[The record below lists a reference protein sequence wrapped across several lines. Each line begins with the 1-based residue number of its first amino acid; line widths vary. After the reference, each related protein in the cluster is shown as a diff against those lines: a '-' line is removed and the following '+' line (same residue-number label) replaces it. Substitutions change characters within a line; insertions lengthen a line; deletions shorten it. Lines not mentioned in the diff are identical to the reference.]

1 MGKIRALGAAIALW
15 AFVGSG
21 LAAADEGEADRL
33 AKLEALLRQQAEQLE
48 RMQSELRALKA
59 AGGTEGVVAPQP
71 APAPAAARAAPPP
84 ASVSAPFD
92 PYAPVAFRDR
102 RLDDKLVQS
111 ATEGA
116 LFSRKGLSL
125 SGIRWGGYLTV
136 EYIANSEKNSFIDLH
151 RFILDAQA
159 QISDCIDMKCE
170 IEIEHGGAADKF
182 DGEVVIEHM
191 DVVFRMADCF
201 NPKVGALLIP
211 MARFNKYHDDPYN
224 DFTKRPWTAR
234 YLVPTGF
241 GQPGIGVEGIF
252 NAGPNTRLG
261 YDVVLTHGYKDE
273 FTAKDGTRKARQFW
287 KSDNNE
293 GKQVWGRLSYLTN
306 NKTLDFF
313 EAGLSGTWGRY
324 DDADENDL
332 FGYAVD
338 LTARKG
344 PLELHF
350 EWVRMD
356 YDRNAM
362 DPVDAIRGQD
372 ALWAELGYHFF
383 PTFMCGCRN
392 CIVQP
397 TSHFT
402 LAFRYQVMDL
412 DDNRTGAHFNDDLTG
427 YGVALNYRITESSV
441 FRIDHTWLD
450 AKRESDQRE
459 LTLSFSTFF

>member
-1 MGKIRALGAAIALW
+1 MGRFRTLGAWFALW

-21 LAAADEGEADRL
+21 VAAADEGETDRL
-33 AKLEALLRQQAEQLE
+33 AKMEALLRAQAEQLE
-48 RMQSELRALKA
+48 RMKAELEALKR
-59 AGGTEGVVAPQP
+59 AGTDPAPT
-71 APAPAAARAAPPP
+71 PAPAAAAAPP
-84 ASVSAPFD
+84 ASAPAASAATASPVD
-92 PYAPVAFRDR
+92 PYAPLGFRDR
-102 RLDDKLVQS
+102 RLEDQLIEAGTARS
-111 ATEGA
+111 TRG
-116 LFSRKGLSL
+116 SGGLSL
-125 SGIRWGGYLTV
+125 SGVRWGGYLTV

-151 RFILDAQA
+151 RFIIDAQA

-241 GQPGIGVEGIF
+241 GQPGIGVEGVF
-252 NAGPNTRLG
+252 NAGPNTRVG
-261 YDVVLTHGYKDE
+261 YDVVLSHGYKDA
-273 FTAKDGTRKARQFW
+273 FTAKDGVRSARQFW

-293 GKQVWGRLSYLTN
+293 SKQVWGRVSYLTN

-313 EAGLSGTWGRY
+313 EAGLSGTWGRF
-324 DDADENDL
+324 DDADKNDL

-344 PLELHF
+344 PLEF
-350 EWVRMD
+350 QMEWVRMD

-362 DPVDAIRGQD
+362 DPVDAVKGQD
-372 ALWAELGYHFF
+372 ALWLQLGYHFF
-383 PTFMCGCRN
+383 PSFLCGCEN

-412 DDNRTGAHFNDDLTG
+412 DDQRTGAHFNDDLTG
-427 YGVALNYRITESSV
+427 YGVALNYRITEASV

-450 AKRESDQRE
+450 ARRESDQQE
-459 LTLSFSTFF
+459 LTLSFSTLF